1 MFSAS
6 FYNEENCELTVCV
19 ESRPTLLCAKALLW
33 RSDWH
38 SGICVPRRRRE
49 GVGVVAASRA
59 TTNPARAFRGQGGG
73 PQRFGGLGRLSLA
86 FSPQRKPGKS
96 GGHAH
101 STHSPAPGP
110 QVPAPGLGIR
120 ALMTESAA
128 CPVLCWG
135 KKIYQRSSLLLGSP
149 PFLVHMSQRLSRCC
163 QSRRVSSRGIAFGL
177 PCLPPGSTASAGAC
191 DRLWHPL
198 QRVPSGVVGLCL

>member
-1 MFSAS
+1 MNSQS
-6 FYNEENCELTVCV
+6 VLSPGLPC
-19 ESRPTLLCAKALLW
+19 
-33 RSDWH
+33 
-38 SGICVPRRRRE
+38 CVPRLCRGAVT
-49 GVGVVAASRA
+49 GVQASASHGDGVRVWVSWLHPGR
-59 TTNPARAFRGQGGG
+59 PQIQPEPFRGQGGG

-86 FSPQRKPGKS
+86 FSRQRKPGKS